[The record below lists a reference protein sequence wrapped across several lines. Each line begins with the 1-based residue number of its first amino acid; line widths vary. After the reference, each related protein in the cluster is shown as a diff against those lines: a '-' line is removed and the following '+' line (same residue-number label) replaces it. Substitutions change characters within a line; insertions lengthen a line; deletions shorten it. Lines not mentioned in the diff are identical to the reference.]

1 MSDSTDPQD
10 AVRWNI
16 KISKDTDIAVR
27 SFLARAGFKKG
38 DLSKF
43 VEEAVRWRVFDQTL
57 GEIRP
62 GFVDLNSKQLQD
74 LVDEAVGA
82 ARAQL
87 LKEGLFDAF
96 RPNKKAPR
104 RR

>member
-1 MSDSTDPQD
+1 MPDSADPQD

-16 KISKDTDIAVR
+16 KISKNTDIAVR
-27 SFLARAGFKKG
+27 SFLARSGFKKG

-43 VEEAVRWRVFDQTL
+43 VEDAVRWRVFDQTL
-57 GEIRP
+57 GEVRP
-62 GFVDLNSKQLQD
+62 GFADLSAEQLQD
-74 LVDEAVGA
+74 LVDEAVDA

-87 LKEGLFDAF
+87 LKEGVFDAF
-96 RPNKKAPR
+96 KPKKASR

>member
-1 MSDSTDPQD
+1 MTDSSEPQD

-16 KISKDTDIAVR
+16 KISKDTDITVR

-62 GFVDLNSKQLQD
+62 GFADLNSEQLQD
-74 LVDEAVGA
+74 LVDEAVDA
-82 ARAQL
+82 ARSQL
-87 LKEGLFDAF
+87 LKDGLFDAF
-96 RPNKKAPR
+96 RPKKALR

>member
-1 MSDSTDPQD
+1 MPGSADPQD

-62 GFVDLNSKQLQD
+62 GFADLNSEQLQD
-74 LVDEAVGA
+74 LVDEAVDA
-82 ARAQL
+82 ARSQL
-87 LKEGLFDAF
+87 LKDGLLEAF
-96 RPNKKAPR
+96 RPKKAPR

>member
-1 MSDSTDPQD
+1 MIDSRD

-16 KISKDTDIAVR
+16 KISRHTDIAVR

-43 VEEAVRWRVFDQTL
+43 VEDAVRWRVFDQTV
-57 GEIRP
+57 GEVRH
-62 GFVDLNSKQLQD
+62 GFADLSAEQLQD
-74 LVDEAVGA
+74 LVDEAVDA
-82 ARAQL
+82 TRAQL
-87 LKEGLFDAF
+87 TKEGVYDAF
-96 RPNKKAPR
+96 TPKKATR

>member
-1 MSDSTDPQD
+1 MPDSADSQD

-57 GEIRP
+57 GEVRS
-62 GFVDLNSKQLQD
+62 GFADLNSEQLQD

-82 ARAQL
+82 ARSQL
-87 LKEGLFDAF
+87 LKDGLFDAF
-96 RPNKKAPR
+96 KAKKVSR